1 MATKVIIMGA
11 AGRDFHNF
19 NVFFRDNR
27 DYDVV
32 AFTAAQI
39 PGIAGRVYPRELAG
53 SLYEKGIP
61 IYPEEDLMKLIKAHK
76 VEQVILAYSDLS
88 HETVMQKASLVLASG
103 ADFRLMGTE
112 STMLNS
118 KRPVISVCA
127 VRTGSGKSP
136 TSQKLVDILK
146 EKGFRVVVVRHPM
159 PYGDLLKQE
168 CQRFASMEDCISKE
182 CTIEERE
189 EYEPYIC
196 CGSVVYSGVDFEK
209 ILRMAEEEADII
221 IWDGGNNDIPFYRP
235 DLHIV
240 IADPHRA
247 GHELT
252 YYPGEVNVRL
262 ADVVVVNKVDSARK
276 EDVKTVINNVRSI
289 NDKATIIKA
298 KSVVTVDKP
307 ELIKGKRVLVVEDGP
322 TLTHGGMAFGAG
334 VIAAEKYGAKEVI
347 DPRPHAVGS
356 ILRVY
361 EDFRHLGAV
370 LPAMGYSAV
379 QVKELEMTINA
390 SDCDAVIA
398 GTPIDLGGL
407 LKLNK
412 PVARV
417 RYRIEEVDI
426 TLEEVIDKWRRSGK
440 IKINSARLERKK
452 KLSKDS

>member
-19 NVFFRDNR
+19 NVFFRDNG

-53 SLYEKGIP
+53 SLYGNGIP
-61 IYPEEDLMKLIKAHK
+61 IYPEEDLVKLIKEFNI
-76 VEQVILAYSDLS
+76 EQVILAYSDLS
-88 HETVMQKASLVLASG
+88 HETVMQKASLVLATG
-103 ADFRLMGTE
+103 ADFRLMGTK
-112 STMLNS
+112 STMLKS
-118 KRPVISVCA
+118 KKPVISVCA

-146 EKGFRVVVVRHPM
+146 GKGFRVVVVRHPM

-168 CQRFASMEDCISKE
+168 CQRFATMEDCIRNE

-196 CGSVVYSGVDFEK
+196 CGSVVYSGVDFRK
-209 ILRMAEEEADII
+209 ILNEAEGEADII
-221 IWDGGNNDIPFYRP
+221 IWDGGNNDIPFYSP

-262 ADVVVVNKVDSARK
+262 ADVVIVNKVDSARK

-298 KSVVTVDKP
+298 KSVITVDSP
-307 ELIKGKRVLVVEDGP
+307 GLIKGKRVLVVEDGP
-322 TLTHGGMAFGAG
+322 TLTHGGMAYGAG
-334 VIAAEKYGAKEVI
+334 IIAAKKFGAKEVI
-347 DPRPHAVGS
+347 DPRQHAAGS
-356 ILRVY
+356 ILKVY
-361 EDFRHLGAV
+361 ETFPHLGAV
-370 LPAMGYSAV
+370 LPAMGYSAE

-426 TLEEVIDKWRRSGK
+426 KLEEIINKW
-440 IKINSARLERKK
+440 
-452 KLSKDS
+452 LSSM

>member
-1 MATKVIIMGA
+1 MRTKVLIMGA

-19 NVFFRDNR
+19 NVFFRDNE
-27 DYDVV
+27 DYEVV

-39 PGIAGRVYPRELAG
+39 PGIAGRTYPKELAG

-61 IYPEEDLMKLIKAHK
+61 IYPEEKLQGLIKEHGI
-76 VEQVILAYSDLS
+76 EQVVLAYSDLS
-88 HETVMQKASLVLASG
+88 HQSVMQKASLVLASG

-112 STMLNS
+112 STMLKS
-118 KRPVISVCA
+118 KKPVISVCA

-146 EKGFRVVVVRHPM
+146 EKGFKVVVVRHPM

-168 CQRFASMEDCISKE
+168 CERFASMKDCVINE

-196 CGSVVYSGVDFEK
+196 CGTVVYSGVDFAK
-209 ILRMAEEEADII
+209 ILSSAEKEADII
-221 IWDGGNNDIPFYRP
+221 IWDGGNNDIPFYKP

-240 IADPHRA
+240 IADPHRP

-252 YYPGEVNVRL
+252 YYPGEVNVML
-262 ADVVVVNKVDSARK
+262 ADVVIVNKVDSAQK
-276 EDVKTVINNVRSI
+276 DDVELVINNIKSV
-289 NDKATIIKA
+289 NNKALIIKA
-298 KSVVTVDKP
+298 RSMITADDP

-334 VIAAEKYGAKEVI
+334 TIAAKKYGAKEVI

-356 ILRVY
+356 ISKVY
-361 EDFRHLGAV
+361 EDFPHLGSV
-370 LPAMGYSAV
+370 LPAMGYSAE
-379 QVKELEMTINA
+379 QMEELETTINA
-390 SDCDAVIA
+390 ADCDTVIA

-412 PVARV
+412 PVVRV

-426 TLEEVIDKWRRSGK
+426 KLEDVIEKWLK
-440 IKINSARLERKK
+440 
-452 KLSKDS
+452 SKSR

>member
-1 MATKVIIMGA
+1 MKTKVIIMGA

-19 NVFFRDNR
+19 NVFFRDNK
-27 DYDVV
+27 DYEVV

-39 PGIAGRVYPRELAG
+39 PGIAGRRYPAELAG
-53 SLYEKGIP
+53 SLYVNGIP
-61 IYPEEDLMKLIKAHK
+61 IYPEEKLPGLIMEHGID
-76 VEQVILAYSDLS
+76 QVVLAYSDLS
-88 HETVMQKASLVLASG
+88 HETVMQKASQVLAAG

-112 STMLNS
+112 STMLKS
-118 KRPVISVCA
+118 KKPVISVCA
-127 VRTGSGKSP
+127 VRTGAGKSP
-136 TSQKLVDILK
+136 TSQRLVDILK

-168 CQRFASMEDCISKE
+168 CQRFASMEDCVRNE

-196 CGSVVYSGVDFEK
+196 CGSVVYSGVDFKK
-209 ILRMAEEEADII
+209 ILNSAEKEADII
-221 IWDGGNNDIPFYRP
+221 IWDGGNNDIPFYKP

-247 GHELT
+247 GHELR
-252 YYPGEVNVRL
+252 YYPGEVNVLL
-262 ADVVVVNKVDSARK
+262 ADVVVVNKVDSAKK
-276 EDVKTVINNVRSI
+276 EDVELVIKNIMSI
-289 NDKATIIKA
+289 NKTAIIMKANSAITA
-298 KSVVTVDKP
+298 DKP

-334 VIAAEKYGAKEVI
+334 VIAAKKYGAKEVV

-356 ILRVY
+356 IMKVY
-361 EDFRHLGAV
+361 LDFPHLGAV
-370 LPAMGYSAV
+370 LPAMGYSEA
-379 QVKELEMTINA
+379 QTKELETTINA
-390 SDCDAVIA
+390 ADCDAVIA
-398 GTPIDLGGL
+398 GTPIDLGRL

-426 TLEEVIDKWRRSGK
+426 KLEDIIDEWLKSK
-440 IKINSARLERKK
+440 CLYSSAVK
-452 KLSKDS
+452 

>member
-19 NVFFRDNR
+19 NVFFKDNR
-27 DYDVV
+27 DYEVV

-53 SLYEKGIP
+53 SLYKKGIP
-61 IYPEEDLMKLIKAHK
+61 IYPEEDLIRLIKEQEI
-76 VEQVILAYSDLS
+76 EQVILAYSDLS
-88 HETVMQKASLVLASG
+88 HETVMQKASLVLAGG
-103 ADFRLMGTE
+103 ADFRLMGTK
-112 STMLNS
+112 STMLKS
-118 KRPVISVCA
+118 QKPVISVCA

-136 TSQKLVDILK
+136 TSQRLVDILK
-146 EKGFRVVVVRHPM
+146 ERGFRVVVVRHPM

-196 CGSVVYSGVDFEK
+196 CGTVVYSGVDFGK
-209 ILRMAEEEADII
+209 ILKRAEKEADII

-262 ADVVVVNKVDSARK
+262 ADVVIVNKVDSARK
-276 EDVKTVINNVRSI
+276 EDVETVINNVRSI
-289 NDKATIIKA
+289 NDKATVIKA

-334 VIAAEKYGAKEVI
+334 VIAAKKYGAKEVI
-347 DPRPHAVGS
+347 DPRPYAVGS
-356 ILRVY
+356 ISKVY
-361 EDFRHLGAV
+361 ETFPHLGSV
-370 LPAMGYSAV
+370 LPAMGYSAF
-379 QVKELEMTINA
+379 QMKELEMTINA

-398 GTPIDLGGL
+398 GTPIDLGRL

-417 RYRIEEVDI
+417 RYRIEEIDI
-426 TLEEVIDKWRRSGK
+426 KLEEIIDKWQRSGK
-440 IKINSARLERKK
+440 
-452 KLSKDS
+452 